1 VSSAARWGRGW
12 SGRRSNGTVQR
23 SGGSSRVR
31 NGRICASDPVKSMPN
46 PGTES
51 AVVDRAADPGA
62 EDQRPVATIALL
74 LEGKVA
80 PELTVI
86 ARLIS
91 KRAPDV

>member
-1 VSSAARWGRGW
+1 
-12 SGRRSNGTVQR
+12 
-23 SGGSSRVR
+23 
-31 NGRICASDPVKSMPN
+31 MPN

-62 EDQRPVATIALL
+62 GDQRPVATIALL

-86 ARLIS
+86 ARLMS